1 MKKKEPES
9 KILFLMIENKKY
21 GLLES
26 DINDVTSTLL
36 KNQKIL
42 KIILFGS
49 RAKGTFKD
57 GSDVDIALKG
67 ANLKLDDIIDVSLE
81 IDKLFL
87 PYKFDFVIYDRI
99 KEKTL
104 IEHIDRVGIVL
115 SEKAKPVSSK

>member
-1 MKKKEPES
+1 
-9 KILFLMIENKKY
+9 MIENTKY

-26 DINDVTSTLL
+26 DINDVISILL
-36 KNQKIL
+36 KNKTIL
-42 KIILFGS
+42 KIVLFGS
-49 RAKGTFKD
+49 RAKGNFRD

-99 KEKTL
+99 EEKTL

-115 SEKAKPVSSK
+115 SERA